1 MATITGELFGIPND
15 QIGNNLSDEPPD

>member
-1 MATITGELFGIPND
+1 MAAITGELFGIPND